1 MLRLCDATTPG
12 LPHLNATIGPEGTK
26 ASPVADRMFALSYL
40 PAGIRHAEVR
50 TPSRRRLIPAY
61 RLRNANDLVVGTD
74 DVGGVPVVDGE
85 ANVPVIDVPTVM
97 VELEVIVNPAGNCPT
112 LEFCGFE
119 DKIRL
124 PLPLLSVLIDP
135 TLVPSIET
143 GNVAFGSAP
152 VTCTRRICVVV
163 PSELVNVFNT
173 ALPAETPEF
182 VNGATNLVTLP
193 LSPWQPCLRPFPI
206 PISPEAVANVPFN
219 AATVG
224 SVEASPIVAPAATV
238 KPAGNVP
245 AAVGLLGGVVVLE
258 LDEVKQSWP
267 LPLASV
273 VKVPRLVVPTVT
285 A

>member
-1 MLRLCDATTPG
+1 MP
-12 LPHLNATIGPEGTK
+12 
-26 ASPVADRMFALSYL
+26 ASSYL
-40 PAGIRHAEVR
+40 RVGIGYAEVR
-50 TPSRRRLIPAY
+50 TPSRQQLIPAY
-61 RLRNANDLVVGTD
+61 RLRNVNDLVVATD
-74 DVGGVPVVDGE
+74 NVGGVPVVDGE

-97 VELEVIVNPAGNCPT
+97 VELEAIVSPAGNCPT
-112 LEFCGFE
+112 LEFCGF
-119 DKIRL
+119 DDRIRL
-124 PLPLLSVLIDP
+124 PLPLLSVLIEP

-143 GNVAFGSAP
+143 GSVAFGSAP

-173 ALPAETPEF
+173 AFPAETPAF

-206 PISPEAVANVPFN
+206 PISPAAVANVPFN
-219 AATVG
+219 AATDG
-224 SVEASPIVAPAATV
+224 SVEANPIVAPAAKV
-238 KPAGNVP
+238 KPAGKVL
-245 AAVGLLGGVVVLE
+245 AAVGLLGGAVVLE

-267 LPLASV
+267 LPFASV